1 MKSKLQEKAEILI
14 AVFLIAKN
22 ISGCK
27 MRFIAGLILI
37 IISILITLIV
47 AFIAMTS
54 VDDMGE
60 EENEL

>member
-1 MKSKLQEKAEILI
+1 MKLI
-14 AVFLIAKN
+14 IG
-22 ISGCK
+22 S
-27 MRFIAGLILI
+27 ILI

-47 AFIAMTS
+47 AFLAMTS

>member
-1 MKSKLQEKAEILI
+1 
-14 AVFLIAKN
+14 
-22 ISGCK
+22 